1 MNAEVRDRR
10 ELLLMAQ
17 DVLGLI
23 LNPNIMSNKTL

>member
-1 MNAEVRDRR
+1 MSAEVRDRR
-10 ELLLMAQ
+10 ELLMAQ